1 MVKDYESYVRI
12 AKTLNDEIEYSKQ
25 ELKGIVEQ
33 VLQSHFDGQSLDE
46 MTLDSK
52 YRLAA
57 ILSGK
62 YNLTSL
68 QISQSIILKETI
80 VRQVLNSKD
89 YRYYK

>member
-12 AKTLNDEIEYSKQ
+12 AKTLNEEIEFSKQ
-25 ELKGIVEQ
+25 ELKGIVER

-46 MTLDSK
+46 MNQDSK

-62 YNLTSL
+62 YNLSSL
-68 QISQSIILKETI
+68 QISQSILLKETI